1 MDFLFPEADDG
12 DRIILLL
19 LVAKDQHTYAVCYD
33 WDSSETLRQA
43 RPRVTTRKLPA
54 ECRLP
59 NILVPLTKATSFM
72 LITSTS
78 MVVFR
83 NVLDARMKGPS
94 SRYPIRSPERDS
106 RLSPLWTRWARP
118 YRNWVYNQQHD
129 DIYLCREDG
138 WLFYLEIGNKG
149 EIEHQSHLGQ
159 LGCDVDAAFDII
171 DFDFEGGDLLLAAGN
186 MGEGGLFIQRAREH
200 PKCVQK
206 FLNWSPVLDAVVVP
220 PPSQS
225 ASQTGEVTRNDKT
238 SNDRLYVCSG
248 STTGRGAIVELRY
261 GIEARIGLVIPLED
275 LSSSRYI
282 WTMPDYVDG
291 GTYLLTSD
299 PVSSTLLYLPRDTGE
314 EIYAMDDSDS
324 ALDFSSQT
332 LAAGYT
338 TTGIVT
344 QVTNSSIRLSAP
356 REPNLNY
363 VFNYETDQTVV
374 ASAIHHKHALVV
386 TATRSPQAMQVHVG
400 RILST
405 DNTLQIE
412 PVGQPVHTSH
422 EPVSVLIEDIESD
435 VYVFIGTSDG
445 HLLSYRVEQEGLS
458 QLGDYAINLSGDDV
472 SRAIESIARVIAA
485 GDSSQKSSTLF
496 CGLRSGVLV
505 PFSIKTEETEN
516 GAPIGM
522 SEIPWRNPCDL
533 C

>member
-1 MDFLFPEADDG
+1 
-12 DRIILLL
+12 
-19 LVAKDQHTYAVCYD
+19 
-33 WDSSETLRQA
+33 
-43 RPRVTTRKLPA
+43 
-54 ECRLP
+54 
-59 NILVPLTKATSFM
+59 
-72 LITSTS
+72 